1 MQHYALFIKI
11 YFRGES
17 MKKSLKYIFTTL
29 LIALSSF
36 AFVACGDTPPSDPP
50 GTPPDTPPSGTLYG
64 AWVDNSLSDR
74 VTVTLSK
81 TQAYAGETI
90 DISYTVQPG
99 YKVRWFDIMR
109 SWQDEWGAW
118 QNEIVDTVL
127 DSFVMPEHNV
137 SIFVNIAESAVSSV
151 MSFEY
156 NEPTDSYALTGWSA
170 TVEQI
175 VPSTYDDGVHGTKPV
190 TIIRTEWQFG
200 LDMVTVIRLPE
211 TITTIEEQGFSLPS
225 YVKSINIPS
234 SVTNFYNR
242 EVTDIIDL
250 GVMEVINHSAFNV
263 ISREGKVVTE
273 SNLYKTSDSKA
284 YFIVGEKTQLVG
296 IKSQENQVFPSR
308 GATLK
313 NFENPSKTT
322 TLGNY
327 DIYGYYCTDNRDIIK
342 TITLGQGTIKVLE
355 LKYGP
360 FLHEITLNQEL
371 KDFRDGLGLAKIET
385 LTLPDS
391 LEYWAGISYN
401 NKIRNIVIGA
411 GSKLKAITG
420 DVCNNKH
427 ITLNEYQG
435 AKYLPSASNDYF
447 MLVSVNNHN
456 TSELNIHPS
465 CKVISSHTVWGEPNE
480 VITELTIPASVR
492 GVSDGFLSGAI
503 ALEKVTIEDGSCLE
517 YFAYNFNEKYNSV
530 LFPASVTKLAG
541 ILPDITYF
549 QAKNVELDVQEDPYN
564 QLKIFYDV
572 DILVDHG
579 DCSYALTHADEA
591 YLTYWDKNKT
601 ASDLRTIDGYPI
613 VYIGERV
620 FEDNRKVCAVQLSN
634 KLRYIGRFAFYECS
648 SMDLDILDCPELKFI
663 GHSAFEGIDRI
674 NVAKIPKGCYVD
686 QDALPAAIL
695 AIEDTKADFDRM
707 NVSSEFVW
715 TAYKFYSYSDSIN
728 RVYYECKTSDD
739 YYHGAYYSIPYGQT
753 EPAKYHALIKY
764 LGSDL
769 DIVVPSTI
777 DGTKVNLVAPFCYSF
792 SAINTLDSLSTDI
805 GLDSGSLYYATNLT
819 SVKTPSF
826 TQGIFCINLKD
837 NTTLYTPANHLKY
850 VESNYF
856 STTSII
862 SQMLPVIETIVVHEE
877 YYSLTGCKAKNITL
891 PYLNTFLGEVYRAK
905 GRPDFPPSEDE
916 QIQSHHMNVPSSLK
930 NLTITGGEAIGDYH
944 LANCSSIETVTLG
957 SSVAYI
963 GEYSF
968 KNCSGLTSIELPGV
982 ETVDGYAFYNCVGL
996 KNVVFD
1002 YPLLTMD
1009 DCAFQGCTN
1018 LEIITY
1024 SLANPNATFE
1034 ATIPDVGYGIN
1045 PCKNF
1050 KYFNIV
1056 NTPNL
1061 DMTKLDLDYWNL
1073 IDETT
1078 VSYSTLSQAKVAFK
1092 GDAPSGFED
1101 DYKAQFTSGHQ
1112 VIFANFYDNVTGIE
1126 NNGLIEYMV
1135 YDTNK
1140 ACILKGLSDSV
1151 TSLAIPGL
1159 IVESIDSGAFM
1170 DMGITSITIPD
1181 SVTSIRMEAFRNC
1194 TSLSQVTM
1202 PSGLKHIGWCAFY
1215 DCTSLGSI
1223 TIPASVDLIHNYVFT
1238 GCSSLS
1244 SVDIK
1249 TTQITSIPA
1258 YTFKGCKSLTS
1269 FHLPSYIKDIGDYAF
1284 YNTGITTFTGIE
1296 DGVLETIGKYAFV
1309 NETKSPQLYVNIWT
1323 SIPFRT
1329 LHFPDT
1335 LISVGDRAFTNC
1347 TTLEEITF
1355 GNKIEYIGSEAFS
1368 DGKFTTLVLPDSLT
1382 HIGSGAFS
1390 YNEDLTTYKGP
1401 VNSSGTVS
1409 FIGTGSE
1416 YTSSITHIEVT
1427 SGSFIG
1433 AGCFTYFSELT
1444 SVVIGESFW
1453 DFFYSGEYEPAI
1465 THDLDYLT
1473 IPCLKGRLKD
1483 FTKIN
1488 TWPFRGTIKITGKAG
1503 CTEFPLGKDS
1513 LYYYYTINESR
1524 YFADYTCLDLRD
1536 CLFTEANVQLR
1547 ADVDYVLM
1555 PSTLETLAPNLITAG
1570 MVVLSSPLKDSLKI
1584 LSNNDMSLGYMF
1596 NEDVTIDDTLWQTVN
1611 ESTIAMYYV
1620 YTMAQYDYIKAKD
1633 YYASVRLYY
1642 TDGMTKV
1649 DDVYYWTEHMYGY
1662 PRYA

>member
-1 MQHYALFIKI
+1 MRKAI
-11 YFRGES
+11 R
-17 MKKSLKYIFTTL
+17 YIFSLIIMIL
-29 LIALSSF
+29 LSMPL
-36 AFVACGDTPPSDPP
+36 VACGETPPPDNPPGP
-50 GTPPDTPPSGTLYG
+50 GTPPPSGTQYG
-64 AWVDNSLSDR
+64 AWVDTSFSDR

-99 YKVRWFDIMR
+99 YRVRWFDIMK
-109 SWQDEWGAW
+109 SWQDESGAW
-118 QNEIVDTVL
+118 QNEVVDSVV

-170 TVEQI
+170 TIEQI
-175 VPSTYDDGVHGTKPV
+175 VPSTYDDGVHGVKPV

-211 TITTIEEQGFSLPS
+211 TITTIEEQGFGLPS

-242 EVTDIIDL
+242 EVTEPIDL
-250 GVMEVINHSAFNV
+250 NVMEVINHSAFNV

-273 SNLYKTSDSKA
+273 SNLYKTSDGKA
-284 YFIVGEKTQLVG
+284 YFIVGEKTHLVG

-313 NFENPSKTT
+313 NFDNSSKTT

-327 DIYGYYCTDNRDIIK
+327 NVDRYYCTDNGDTIK
-342 TITLGQGTIKVLE
+342 TITLGQGTIEVPE
-355 LKYGP
+355 IRYGA
-360 FLHEITLNQEL
+360 LLQDITLNNEL
-371 KDFRDGLGLAKIET
+371 KLFGDMLTLAKIET

-391 LEYWAGISYN
+391 LEYWGGVTCN
-401 NKIRNIVIGA
+401 NRIRNIVIGA

-420 DVCNNKH
+420 EIYNNKH
-427 ITLNEYQG
+427 LTFNEYQG
-435 AKYLPSASNDYF
+435 VKYLPSASNDYF
-447 MLVSVNNHN
+447 ILVSINDHN
-456 TSELNIHPS
+456 TPELNIHPS
-465 CKVISSHTVWGEPNE
+465 CKVLSTFTAWSEPNE

-492 GVSDGFLSGAI
+492 GVSDGFLSYI
-503 ALEKVTIEDGSCLE
+503 YALEKVTIEDGSCLE

-541 ILPDITYF
+541 TLPDITYF
-549 QAKNVELDVQEDPYN
+549 QAKSVELDIQEDPYN
-564 QLKIFYDV
+564 TLKIFYDV
-572 DILVDHG
+572 DILVNHS

-591 YLTYWDKNKT
+591 YLTYWDKNKP

-613 VYIGERV
+613 VYIEERV
-620 FEDNRKVCAVQLSN
+620 FEDNKRVYSVQLSN

-648 SMDLDILDCPELKFI
+648 SMDLDILDCPELQFI

-686 QDALPAAIL
+686 QDALPAVVL

-715 TAYKFYSYSDSIN
+715 TEYKSYSYSFNGSIN

-739 YYHGAYYSIPYGQT
+739 YYYGAYYSIPNGQT

-769 DIVVPSTI
+769 DIVVPSI
-777 DGTKVNLVAPFCYSF
+777 VDGAEVSLVAPFCYSN
-792 SAINTLDSLSTDI
+792 SAIKTIDSLSTDV
-805 GLDSGSLYYATNLT
+805 GLDSGSLYYASNLT

-826 TQGIFCINLKD
+826 TQEIFCINLKD
-837 NTTLYTPANHLKY
+837 SETLYDSASYLKY

-862 SQMLPVIETIVVHEE
+862 SKMLPAIETVVVHEE
-877 YYSLTGCKAKNITL
+877 YYSLTGCKAKNVTL
-891 PYLNTFLGEVYRAK
+891 PYLDTFLGEVYRAK
-905 GRPDFPPSEDE
+905 GRPDFPPREDE
-916 QIQSHHMNVPSSLK
+916 QIQSHHLNVPSTLK

-944 LANCSSIETVTLG
+944 LANCSSLETVTLG
-957 SSVAYI
+957 SSVASI

-968 KNCSGLTSIELPGV
+968 KNCSGLTDIELPGV
-982 ETVDGYAFYNCVGL
+982 ETVDAYAFYYCVGL

-1009 DCAFQGCTN
+1009 YYAFRGCTN

-1024 SLANPNATFE
+1024 SLANPDATFK
-1034 ATIPDVGYGIN
+1034 ATIPDVSSEVD

-1061 DMTKLDLDYWNL
+1061 DMSRLDLDYWNL

-1078 VSYSTLSQAKVAFK
+1078 VSYSTLTQAKVAFK
-1092 GDAPSGFED
+1092 GDAPSGFEE
-1101 DYKAQFTSGHQ
+1101 DYKAQFISGNQ
-1112 VIFANFYDNVTGIE
+1112 VIFANFYDNVTSIE
-1126 NNGLIEYMV
+1126 NNGLIEYMI

-1151 TSLAIPGL
+1151 NSLAIPGL
-1159 IVESIDSGAFM
+1159 TVESIDSGAFM

-1181 SVTSIRMEAFRNC
+1181 SVTSIKMEAFRNC

-1202 PSGLKHIGWCAFY
+1202 SSGLKHIGWCAFY
-1215 DCTSLGSI
+1215 DCSSLRSI
-1223 TIPASVDLIHNYVFT
+1223 TMPASVEIIDYYVFT

-1249 TTQITSIPA
+1249 TTRITSIPA

-1335 LISVGDRAFTNC
+1335 LISVGERAFTNC

-1382 HIGSGAFS
+1382 YIGSGSFS

-1409 FIGTGSE
+1409 FICTSSE
-1416 YTSSITHIEVT
+1416 YNSSITHIEVT

-1433 AGCFTYFSELT
+1433 AECFTRFTELT

-1465 THDLDYLT
+1465 THDLDYLS

-1524 YFADYTCLDLRD
+1524 YFADYACLDLRD
-1536 CLFTEANVQLR
+1536 CLFTEANAELR

-1570 MVVLSSPLKDSLKI
+1570 LVVLSSPLKDGLTFFT
-1584 LSNNDMSLGYMF
+1584 NDEMSLGYMF
-1596 NEDVTIDDTLWQTVN
+1596 NEDVTIDDTLWQAVS
-1611 ESTIAMYYV
+1611 ESTIAMHYV
-1620 YTMAQYDYIKAKD
+1620 YTMAQYDYISTKD
-1633 YYASVRLYY
+1633 YYASVCLYY

-1649 DDVYYWTEHMYGY
+1649 DDVDYWTEHMYGY
-1662 PRYA
+1662 PRYV